1 MSVKPKIATV
11 WLGGCSGCHMS
22 LLDLDERLIDIAKAV
37 TITASPVTDIKEP
50 PEVDVVLVEGAVCNT
65 DNLHVLRKVRERAKI
80 LVAFGD
86 CACFGNI
93 PTMRNFFPLEDV
105 LQRGYVDTEST
116 ASGEVPRSEELL
128 ELLDNV
134 QALHAV
140 VKVDAN
146 LPGRPPSADAIYF
159 ALTELLA
166 GRLPAASGEL
176 LHYD

>member
-1 MSVKPKIATV
+1 MSKPKIATV

-22 LLDLDERLIDIAKAV
+22 LLDLDERLVEMAKAA
-37 TITASPVTDIKEP
+37 TLTASPITDIKEP

-65 DNLHVLRKVRERAKI
+65 ENLAVLRKVRERAKI

-93 PTMRNFFPLEDV
+93 PTMRNFFALEDV

-116 ASGEVPRSEELL
+116 ATGEVPRSAELPELL
-128 ELLDNV
+128 EKV
-134 QALHAV
+134 QPLSYY

-146 LPGRPPSADAIYF
+146 LPGCPPSAEAIWF
-159 ALTELLA
+159 AITELLA
-166 GRLPAASGEL
+166 GRKPVAGGSL
-176 LHYD
+176 LRYD